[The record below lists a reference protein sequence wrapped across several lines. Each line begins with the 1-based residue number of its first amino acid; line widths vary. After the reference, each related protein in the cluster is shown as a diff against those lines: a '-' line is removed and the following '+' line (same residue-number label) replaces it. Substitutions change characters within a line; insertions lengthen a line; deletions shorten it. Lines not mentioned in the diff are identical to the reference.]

1 MKVEEWK
8 DVIGFEGLYMVS
20 NLGRVKSLERIIVY
34 SDGRKYKYPEKIL
47 RQTINKG
54 YKQVKLSN
62 NSKVV
67 TKKVHRLVAEA
78 FLKNE
83 NSYPQVN
90 HKDECTINNNVDN
103 LEWCT
108 QKDNVRHGTC
118 QQRRIEKVSK
128 GKIIQYDKQ
137 GNIIK
142 IWNSLNSLRL
152 NGHVAA
158 WRAITRGNTNRFHDN
173 SFWFR
178 ETERFDIT
186 KGKCLTLNIK

>member
-1 MKVEEWK
+1 MEQWK
-8 DVIGFEGLYMVS
+8 EIEGYDHPYQVS
-20 NLGRVKSLERIIVY
+20 NYGRI
-34 SDGRKYKYPEKIL
+34 
-47 RQTINKG
+47 
-54 YKQVKLSN
+54 KLSN
-62 NSKVV
+62 GRITEGFNDGYGYKRICLRKD
-67 TKKVHRLVAEA
+67 KKNKQLFVHQLVGLY
-78 FLKNE
+78 FIPNP
-83 NSYPQVN
+83 NNYTIIN
-90 HKDECTINNNVDN
+90 HKDEVKTNNNVDN

-108 QKDNVRHGTC
+108 QKDNVCHGTC

-142 IWNSLNSLRL
+142 IWDSLNSLRL